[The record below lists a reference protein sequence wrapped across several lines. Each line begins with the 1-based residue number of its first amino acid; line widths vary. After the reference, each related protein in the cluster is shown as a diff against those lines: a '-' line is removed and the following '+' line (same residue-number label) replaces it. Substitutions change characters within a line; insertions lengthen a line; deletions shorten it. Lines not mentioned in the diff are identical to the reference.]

1 MIFTVTGAQT
11 NNRVFIYFIIYN
23 NEEEASLQEG
33 IRTQEKNAR
42 TEFFIERSIVLW

>member
-23 NEEEASLQEG
+23 NEEEASWQAG
-33 IRTQEKNAR
+33 KNKNASVR
-42 TEFFIERSIVLW
+42 QE